1 MDESQPICKLYPD
14 HEPVPTPVPEE
25 QVPAKQAEEE
35 QVQSDDDSG
44 TLSKMSSP
52 TTNLVVHVNSENVT
66 RLNHGMPF
74 GYLK

>member
-1 MDESQPICKLYPD
+1 MDIK
-14 HEPVPTPVPEE
+14 PEE
-25 QVPAKQAEEE
+25 KSYHCASSFDLEAINESNLSRVISP
-35 QVQSDDDSG
+35 G
-44 TLSKMSSP
+44 TLGKMSSP